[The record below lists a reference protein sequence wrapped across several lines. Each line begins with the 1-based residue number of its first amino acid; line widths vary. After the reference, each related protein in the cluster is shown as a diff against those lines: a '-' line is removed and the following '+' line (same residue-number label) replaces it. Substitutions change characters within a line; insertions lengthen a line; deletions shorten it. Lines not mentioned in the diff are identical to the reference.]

1 MVKFFKDYVKTKEAK
16 FTIIVTVFA
25 AVFSNLLTSLS
36 SNIIIPLIDNDCN
49 GDNKNDIKQNI
60 KNSKTKVGK
69 KVVDT
74 GLFLYSLIQFIFII
88 LVLIIFSKLL

>member
-25 AVFSNLLTSLS
+25 AVFSNLW
-36 SNIIIPLIDNDCN
+36 NIIIPLIDNDCN

>member
-1 MVKFFKDYVKTKEAK
+1 MVQFFKEYIKTREAK
-16 FTIIVTVFA
+16 FTIIVTTFA

-36 SNIIIPLIDNDCN
+36 SNVIIPLIDNDCD
-49 GDNKNDIKQNI
+49 GDNKDDIKQNI

-88 LVLIIFSKLL
+88 LVLIIVAKLL